1 MSLSLFLSKQR
12 LLYYRVLNDF
22 LCDDIIQLLI
32 NYLLPIDTEVN
43 QLKLINEITEE
54 YDEKVS
60 KTNMTYFDNIYEKLW
75 ILKETDY
82 IKQIRKTLVNNRIH
96 KFIKDEHHEFCGCDQ
111 CIFRIDY
118 PRYMYLLRRCQKP
131 CRGWNSVITNNWIL
145 FQSYI
150 SGVRGMNTS
159 KHIILGNEI
168 INEYGFV
175 SKYDR
180 SHNLI
185 KKKKQ
190 ETRSLENLRLRSD
203 KGLWIQFHHIW
214 HKINLL

>member
-1 MSLSLFLSKQR
+1 MSFSLFLSKQR

-32 NYLLPIDTEVN
+32 SYLHPSDLETN
-43 QLKLINEITEE
+43 QLKLINEITKE
-54 YDEKVS
+54 YDETVS
-60 KTNMTYFDNIYEKLW
+60 NCSSRAPDNIYEQLW
-75 ILKETDY
+75 ILRETDY
-82 IKQIRKTLVNNRIH
+82 IKQIRKTLLNNRIH

-111 CIFRIDY
+111 CIYRIDY
-118 PRYMYLLRRCQKP
+118 PRYMYLLRRCHKP
-131 CRGWNSVITNNWIL
+131 CRGWSSVITNNWIL

-150 SGVRGMNTS
+150 AGVRGMNTS

-168 INEYGFV
+168 INDYGFV

-180 SHNLI
+180 RHNLI
-185 KKKKQ
+185 KKRKQ
-190 ETRSLENLRLRSD
+190 ETQFLENMRLRSD

-214 HKINLL
+214 SKVNLL